1 MMNKLFTL
9 ILCLGAV
16 YTLLP
21 ASAVSSPSHPIQNN
35 TEEMR
40 QYDSGPMGQFAI
52 GQWHRIRLSLN
63 KKGEGV
69 LALDPN
75 RIVWDGYSPTWISTR
90 MAERMIHVRAR
101 ELKNSQFLVGRP
113 KTAFPIRVY
122 ELTATDLPAGVSFI
136 TLGLGEKVRF
146 VRSDHPNGIC
156 RLLLLEN
163 DRTRVVALDRV
174 STNTP
179 TGGPVRD
186 LFAYRT
192 VFLDKKVNR
201 ASIISISGSLEQ
213 KTARLIFDANAMR
226 LDAFGDPSVST
237 MMAPIPQEVKLV
249 EKTDITTET
258 AAIKRVFDLQGAS
271 VPMSLV
277 VPKSGG
283 RPARLI
289 IKDDAGK
296 STGFLVLEQDFHSA
310 LPLMTSNWRLKKIVY
325 NNDVTHTPERNG
337 VYTLSFFADGQVAGR
352 ASANRFTGAFITTQE
367 RLWVS
372 PLASTLAMSPTGNI
386 EAEYLKALAQVSS
399 YKIEGNELWLMIK
412 YDSGTI
418 ILERE
423 PQAKR

>member
-1 MMNKLFTL
+1 MNKLLTL
-9 ILCLGAV
+9 IFCLGAV

-21 ASAVSSPSHPIQNN
+21 ASAVTNATHPIQNN
-35 TEEMR
+35 TEEMS

-52 GQWHRIRLSLN
+52 GQWQRIRLSLN

-69 LALDPN
+69 LTLDPN

-101 ELKNSQFLVGRP
+101 ELKNTQFLVGRP
-113 KTAFPIRVY
+113 KTAFPIRIF
-122 ELTATDLPAGVSFI
+122 ELTATDLPAGVTFKE
-136 TLGLGEKVRF
+136 LGLGDKVRF
-146 VRSDHPNGIC
+146 VRSDLPRGMS
-156 RLLLLEN
+156 RLLFLDG

-192 VFLDKKVNR
+192 VFLNKKVNR

-213 KTARLIFDANAMR
+213 QTARLIFDANAMR
-226 LDAFGDPSVST
+226 LDAFGDPNIST

-258 AAIKRVFDLQGAS
+258 ATTKQVFDLAGSS

-289 IKDDAGK
+289 LKDDAGK
-296 STGFLVLEQDFHSA
+296 ATGFLVLEQDYHSA
-310 LPLMTSNWRLKKIVY
+310 LPLMTSSWRLKKIVY
-325 NNDVTHTPERNG
+325 SNDVTHTPERNSIYS
-337 VYTLSFFADGQVAGR
+337 VSFFADGQIAGR
-352 ASANRFTGAFITTQE
+352 ASANRFTGSYITSQE

-372 PLASTLAMSPTGNI
+372 PLASTRAMSPTGNI
-386 EAEYLKALAQVSS
+386 EAEYLKALTQVSS

-423 PQAKR
+423 PQTKR